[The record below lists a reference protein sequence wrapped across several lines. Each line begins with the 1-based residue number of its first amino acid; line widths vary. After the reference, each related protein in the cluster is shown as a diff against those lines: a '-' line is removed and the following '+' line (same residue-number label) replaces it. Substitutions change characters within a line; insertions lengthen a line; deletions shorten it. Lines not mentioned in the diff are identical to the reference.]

1 MVTVHDSYAE
11 QLARVRQM
19 VAYHHT
25 WHLSERDREALE
37 AVLSD
42 RDVLRAALETAAT
55 WCDADLREHVY
66 GSGPTGMQQSRV
78 NQIHGALTYMEH
90 RS

>member
-1 MVTVHDSYAE
+1 MTTHDSYAV

-25 WHLSERDREALE
+25 WRLSARDREALE

-42 RDVLRAALETAAT
+42 RDVLRAALEIAAT
-55 WCDADLREHVY
+55 WCDADLSVN
-66 GSGPTGMQQSRV
+66 GSGATGIRQSRV
-78 NQIHGALTYMEH
+78 NQIHGALEFMEH
-90 RS
+90 RL